1 MDAFYASVEQ
11 RDRPELR
18 GKPVIVGGSP
28 NSRGVVCA
36 ASYEARVFGVRS
48 AMPCAQAYRLCRH
61 AVFVK
66 PEMAKYKAA
75 SEKINEV
82 FAATTDLVEPLS
94 LDEAYLDVTENHLGN
109 PSATLVAEAIRREI
123 LALTGLTASAGVAPN
138 KFLAKVASDLDK
150 PDGLVVI
157 PPERV
162 AEILV
167 DLPVRRV
174 PGVGRV
180 TEQSLARFGIKTCS
194 DLRAHSREQLCR
206 WFGRAGEA
214 YFQLARGI
222 DPRPVRA
229 SRERKSVSV
238 EQTFAA
244 DRNDVAE
251 ARETV
256 GVLAGL
262 LSERLVRAETRGRT
276 VTLKVK
282 YADFQQV
289 TRSRTLAWPVRER
302 AALEHAALEL
312 LADTE
317 VGRRPF
323 RLLGLGVS
331 QLGEERQLVFE
342 FVEAMRRGEG
352 LVCPPEVPVRVNVG
366 AGFTPARGRG

>member
-1 MDAFYASVEQ
+1 MDAFFASVEQ

-18 GKPVIVGGSP
+18 GKPVIVGGAP
-28 NSRGVVCA
+28 DSRGVVCA
-36 ASYEARVFGVRS
+36 ASYEARAFGVRS
-48 AMPCAQAYRLCRH
+48 AMPCSQAYRLCRH
-61 AVFVK
+61 AAFVR

-75 SEKINEV
+75 SNKIHEV
-82 FAATTDLVEPLS
+82 FARTTDLIEPLS

-123 LALTGLTASAGVAPN
+123 FTLTGLTASAGVAPN
-138 KFLAKVASDLDK
+138 KFLAKVASDLEK
-150 PDGLVVI
+150 PNGLVVI

-162 AEILV
+162 AEILD
-167 DLPVRRV
+167 DLPVRRI
-174 PGVGRV
+174 PGVGKV
-180 TEQSLARFGIKTCS
+180 TEESFARFGIKTCA
-194 DLRAHSREQLCR
+194 DLREHSREQLCR
-206 WFGRAGEA
+206 WFGRAGAA

-244 DRNDVAE
+244 DRNDLAE
-251 ARETV
+251 ARDAL

-262 LSERLVRAETRGRT
+262 LSERLVKAETRGRT
-276 VTLKVK
+276 VILKVK

-289 TRSRTLAWPVRER
+289 TRSRTLSWPVREQ

-312 LADTE
+312 LGDTE

-342 FVEAMRRGEG
+342 FVNAMRRGQ
-352 LVCPPEVPVRVNVG
+352 VPAVTGSVQNSTTE
-366 AGFTPARGRG
+366 FH